1 MGCGSICKKTMNEE
15 LRGVVVCH
23 GAVATALVQAAEQ
36 ISGVNSALIP
46 VSNTGCDRET
56 LEERVLAAVNSRPA
70 VVFVDLAS
78 GSCLFAVLKRLH
90 TESSVK
96 VVTGVNL
103 AMLVD
108 FVFHRSL
115 SPEAA
120 ASHAATAGQVSI
132 KLP

>member
-1 MGCGSICKKTMNEE
+1 MSEE

-23 GAVATALVQAAEQ
+23 GTLAGALVQAAEQ
-36 ISGVNSALIP
+36 ISGLEGALIP
-46 VSNTGCDRET
+46 VSNTGCDRDT
-56 LEERVLAAVNSRPA
+56 LEDRILAAVDGHPA

-78 GSCLFAVLKRLH
+78 GSCLVAVLKRLRG
-90 TESSVK
+90 EQLVK

-115 SPEAA
+115 SPAEAA
-120 ASHAATAGQVSI
+120 TRAAAAGEKSI
-132 KLP
+132 RIP

>member
-1 MGCGSICKKTMNEE
+1 MSEE

-23 GAVATALVQAAEQ
+23 GALAGALVQATEQ
-36 ISGVNSALIP
+36 ISGLPGALVP
-46 VSNTGCDRET
+46 VSNTGCDRDT
-56 LEERVLAAVNSRPA
+56 LEARVLTAVDRRPA

-78 GSCLFAVLKRLH
+78 GSCLFAVLKRLR
-90 TESSVK
+90 TEPSVK

-115 SPEAA
+115 SPAEAA
-120 ASHAATAGQVSI
+120 SRAMAAGEKSI
-132 KLP
+132 RIP

>member
-1 MGCGSICKKTMNEE
+1 MSED

-23 GAVATALVQAAEQ
+23 GPLAGALVQATEQ
-36 ISGVNSALIP
+36 ISGLSGALIP
-46 VSNTGCDRET
+46 VSNTGCDREA
-56 LEERVLAAVNSRPA
+56 LEDRVMAAVNGQPT

-78 GSCLFAVLKRLH
+78 GSCLVAVLKRLGSEQ
-90 TESSVK
+90 TVK

-115 SPEAA
+115 SPAEAA
-120 ASHAATAGQVSI
+120 ERAVLAGEKSI
-132 KLP
+132 RTP

>member
-1 MGCGSICKKTMNEE
+1 MSEE

-23 GAVATALVQAAEQ
+23 GPLAAALVQSAEQ
-36 ISGVNSALIP
+36 ISGLSGALIA
-46 VSNTGCDRET
+46 VSNTGCDREA
-56 LEERVLAAVNSRPA
+56 LEDRVIAAVNGHPA

-78 GSCLFAVLKRLH
+78 GSCLIAVLKRLRS
-90 TESSVK
+90 EQLVK

-115 SPEAA
+115 TPAEAA
-120 ASHAATAGQVSI
+120 GRAAAAGEKSI
-132 KLP
+132 KVP

>member
-1 MGCGSICKKTMNEE
+1 MSEE

-23 GAVATALVQAAEQ
+23 GSLAGALVQAAEQ
-36 ISGVNSALIP
+36 ISGLNGALIP

-56 LEERVLAAVNSRPA
+56 LEDRVLAAVDGRPA

-78 GSCLFAVLKRLH
+78 GSCLFAVLKRLR
-90 TESSVK
+90 TEQLVK

-115 SPEAA
+115 SPAEAA
-120 ASHAATAGQVSI
+120 TRAAAAGEKSI
-132 KLP
+132 RIP

>member
-1 MGCGSICKKTMNEE
+1 MSEE

-23 GAVATALVQAAEQ
+23 GALAGALVHAAEQ
-36 ISGVNSALIP
+36 ISGLSEALVP
-46 VSNTGCDRET
+46 VSNTGCDRDT
-56 LEERVLAAVNSRPA
+56 LEQRVLAAVDGRPA

-78 GSCLFAVLKRLH
+78 GSCLFAVLKRLR
-90 TESSVK
+90 TEPSVK

-115 SPEAA
+115 SPAEAA
-120 ASHAATAGQVSI
+120 SRAVAAGEKSI
-132 KLP
+132 RIP

>member
-1 MGCGSICKKTMNEE
+1 MSEP

-23 GAVATALVQAAEQ
+23 GPMAKALVEAAQQ
-36 ISGVNSALIP
+36 ISGVDDALVP
-46 VSNTGCDRET
+46 VSNSGCDRDT
-56 LEERVLAAVNSRPA
+56 LEQRVLAAVDRQPA

-78 GSCLFAVLKRLH
+78 GSCLVAVLKRLKDE
-90 TESSVK
+90 TSVK

-115 SPEAA
+115 PPNEAA
-120 ASHAATAGQVSI
+120 ARAAAAGQASI
-132 KLP
+132 RVP

>member
-1 MGCGSICKKTMNEE
+1 MSEI
-15 LRGVVVCH
+15 LRGVIVCH
-23 GAVATALVQAAEQ
+23 GGMAKALVEAAEQ
-36 ISGVNSALIP
+36 ISGVEGGLVP

-56 LEERVLAAVNSRPA
+56 LEQRVLAAVEGQPA

-78 GSCLFAVLKRLH
+78 GSCLFAVLKRLRG
-90 TESSVK
+90 EASVK

-115 SPEAA
+115 SPQEAA
-120 ASHAATAGQVSI
+120 ARAVAAGQASI
-132 KLP
+132 QVP

>member
-1 MGCGSICKKTMNEE
+1 MSEE

-23 GAVATALVQAAEQ
+23 GALAGALVQAAEQ
-36 ISGVNSALIP
+36 ISGLNGVLVP
-46 VSNTGCDRET
+46 VSNTGCDRDT
-56 LEERVLAAVNSRPA
+56 LEDRVRAAVDGRPA

-78 GSCLFAVLKRLH
+78 GSCLVAVLKRLRS
-90 TESSVK
+90 EQLVK

-115 SPEAA
+115 SPADAA
-120 ASHAATAGQVSI
+120 ARAAAAGEKSI
-132 KLP
+132 RIP

>member
-1 MGCGSICKKTMNEE
+1 MSEE
-15 LRGVVVCH
+15 LVGVVVCH
-23 GAVATALVQAAEQ
+23 GSLASALVHAAEQ
-36 ISGVNSALIP
+36 ISGVESALVP

-56 LEERVLAAVNSRPA
+56 LEQRVLAAVNHRPG

-78 GSCLFAVLKRLH
+78 GSCLFAVLKRLR
-90 TESSVK
+90 TEESVK

-115 SPEAA
+115 SPADAA
-120 ASHAATAGQVSI
+120 ARAVAAGEKSI
-132 KLP
+132 RIP

>member
-1 MGCGSICKKTMNEE
+1 MSEE

-23 GAVATALVQAAEQ
+23 GTLAGALVQAAEQ
-36 ISGVNSALIP
+36 ISGLGGALIP
-46 VSNTGCDRET
+46 VSNSGCDRDT
-56 LEERVLAAVNSRPA
+56 LEDRVLAAVDGHPA

-78 GSCLFAVLKRLH
+78 GSCLVAVLKRLRG
-90 TESSVK
+90 EPLVK

-115 SPEAA
+115 SPAEAA
-120 ASHAATAGQVSI
+120 TRAVAAGEKSI
-132 KLP
+132 RIP

>member
-1 MGCGSICKKTMNEE
+1 MSEE

-23 GAVATALVQAAEQ
+23 GPLAGALVQAAEQ
-36 ISGVNSALIP
+36 ISGLNGALVP
-46 VSNTGCDRET
+46 VSNTGCDRDT
-56 LEERVLAAVNSRPA
+56 LEDLVLAAVDHHPA

-78 GSCLFAVLKRLH
+78 GSCLVAVLKRLRS
-90 TESSVK
+90 EQSVK

-115 SPEAA
+115 SPTEAA
-120 ASHAATAGQVSI
+120 TRAAAAGEKSI
-132 KLP
+132 RIP

>member
-1 MGCGSICKKTMNEE
+1 MSEE
-15 LRGVVVCH
+15 LVGVVVCH
-23 GAVATALVQAAEQ
+23 GSLASALVQAAEQ
-36 ISGVNSALIP
+36 ISGVQSALVP

-56 LEERVLAAVNSRPA
+56 LEERVLAAVDRRPG

-78 GSCLFAVLKRLH
+78 GSCLFAVLKRLRA
-90 TESSVK
+90 EESVK

-115 SPEAA
+115 SPAKAA
-120 ASHAATAGQVSI
+120 ERAVAAGEKSI
-132 KLP
+132 RIP